1 MKRGDTMINFVN
13 ARKHYILALAILFVV
28 VSLSGTTY
36 SLFLKSDTTNT
47 FNYTTGLLD
56 LQFTEDSPI
65 TLSSAFPK
73 IDSEGMKQE
82 PYTLTLKNTGTLTYL
97 FNLKMLSSTVD
108 NVIDSKYIKVQVNNY
123 LPETLYENNHE
134 IVKNMIIYPGEE
146 IQFKIRIWL
155 DITTPNAELGKTFT
169 AKVAATGNSIYKTL
183 DSSGAN
189 HPKMISDMIPIYYDE
204 ASNIK
209 IADGSN
215 TIETYNWYNYDKQIW
230 ANSVMINNSDK
241 QIYDVAGKNN
251 IKITDLKYNNG
262 NLIIEDKY
270 FTIPVNYN
278 LNIRI

>member
-97 FNLKMLSSTVD
+97 FNL
-108 NVIDSKYIKVQVNNY
+108 
-123 LPETLYENNHE
+123 
-134 IVKNMIIYPGEE
+134 
-146 IQFKIRIWL
+146 
-155 DITTPNAELGKTFT
+155 
-169 AKVAATGNSIYKTL
+169 
-183 DSSGAN
+183 
-189 HPKMISDMIPIYYDE
+189 IP
-204 ASNIK
+204 S
-209 IADGSN
+209 
-215 TIETYNWYNYDKQIW
+215 W
-230 ANSVMINNSDK
+230 
-241 QIYDVAGKNN
+241 
-251 IKITDLKYNNG
+251 
-262 NLIIEDKY
+262 
-270 FTIPVNYN
+270 
-278 LNIRI
+278 

>member
-204 ASNIK
+204 TSNIK

-215 TIETYNWYNYDKQIW
+215 TIETYNWYNYDKQMW
-230 ANSVMINNSDK
+230 ANSVMINNSNK
-241 QIYDVAGKNN
+241 QIWIYRK
-251 IKITDLKYNNG
+251 
-262 NLIIEDKY
+262 
-270 FTIPVNYN
+270 
-278 LNIRI
+278 